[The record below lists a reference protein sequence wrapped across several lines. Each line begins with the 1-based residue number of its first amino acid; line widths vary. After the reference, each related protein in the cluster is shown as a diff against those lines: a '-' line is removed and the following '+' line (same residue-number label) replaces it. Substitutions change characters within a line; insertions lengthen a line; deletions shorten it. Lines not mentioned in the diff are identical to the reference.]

1 MLNKSKL
8 FYYKKQTI
16 LLFLINYNLIFM
28 TLISNIFVKDYK
40 QKNKYLVD
48 NMLRKLEDI
57 PARVESIRV
66 NENNNSKIGIPLKQ
80 TEFSHLLDL
89 SPQNYNRMKRAVGK
103 DGINIPLQ
111 YLVKL
116 HAYSGI
122 PLEYIILGETSDIPA
137 HIDTPPTKDQKR
149 LIETMEKAIDLLE
162 RENEYLRKE
171 NEELKSKLR
180 EKESI
185 S

>member
-1 MLNKSKL
+1 
-8 FYYKKQTI
+8 
-16 LLFLINYNLIFM
+16 M
-28 TLISNIFVKDYK
+28 TLISSTFVKDYK

-48 NMLRKLEDI
+48 NMLRNLEDI

-89 SPQNYNRMKRAVGK
+89 SPQNYNRMKRSAEK
-103 DGINIPLQ
+103 DRINIPLQ

-122 PLEYIILGETSDIPA
+122 PLDYIILGETPESPA
-137 HIDTPPTKDQKR
+137 YVDSPPTKEQKK
-149 LIETMEKAIDLLE
+149 LIEAMEKTIDLLE
-162 RENEYLRKE
+162 RENEYLRRE
-171 NEELKSKLR
+171 NNELKTRLDK
-180 EKESI
+180 
-185 S
+185 